1 MIILFFLRMNTKI
14 NTLHARGV
22 NLKSDLIKNLFKDFI
37 NLREFTLSFSDT
49 ESKKRDIGSLV

>member
-1 MIILFFLRMNTKI
+1 MNTKI